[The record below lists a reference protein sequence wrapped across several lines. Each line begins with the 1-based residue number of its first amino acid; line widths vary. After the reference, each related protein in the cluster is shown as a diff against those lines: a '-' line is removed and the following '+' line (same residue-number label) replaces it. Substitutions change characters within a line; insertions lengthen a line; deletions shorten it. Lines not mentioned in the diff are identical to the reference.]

1 YIILLYIMG
10 YMYIPKTRAFSV
22 AIKLVPFGKLA
33 IFYDKNNILKT
44 LFVKYVLPF
53 KTSHGFY

>member
-1 YIILLYIMG
+1 
-10 YMYIPKTRAFSV
+10 
-22 AIKLVPFGKLA
+22 LA

-53 KTSHGFY
+53 EASLGR

>member
-1 YIILLYIMG
+1 
-10 YMYIPKTRAFSV
+10 MYNTSPIQEKYVYTKDVSAV
-22 AIKLVPFGKLA
+22 CCYYTCTALK

-53 KTSHGFY
+53 EASLGR